1 MFDIAWSEL
10 LLIAIVA
17 LVVIGPKD
25 LPQALR
31 VVGQWMAKARLMAQ
45 EFQSHLDDMMREADV
60 ETMKKEFRDM
70 TRVPE
75 FEKLE
80 GDLMRGEL
88 GGDAAGRTP
97 DGGAAGA
104 GTAVSA
110 AGPEAKTAPGTPAQ
124 T

>member
-1 MFDIAWSEL
+1 MLDIAWSEL

-31 VVGQWMAKARLMAQ
+31 VVGQWMARARLLAQ

-60 ETMKKEFRDM
+60 EKMKKEFRDM

-80 GDLMRGEL
+80 GDLMRGDL
-88 GGDAAGRTP
+88 GAEARAPDAAPPGAVP
-97 DGGAAGA
+97 DAAPDA
-104 GTAVSA
+104 TVAKGTS
-110 AGPEAKTAPGTPAQ
+110 TQ

>member
-17 LVVIGPKD
+17 LIVIGPKD

-80 GDLMRGEL
+80 GDLMRGDVGSE
-88 GGDAAGRTP
+88 ASAQAP
-97 DGGAAGA
+97 DPEPPKS
-104 GTAVSA
+104 V
-110 AGPEAKTAPGTPAQ
+110 AGPASSPPTPPPAPAQ

>member
-88 GGDAAGRTP
+88 AGDNAGRAP
-97 DGGAAGA
+97 DGGAGA

>member
-10 LLIAIVA
+10 LMIAVVA

-25 LPQALR
+25 LPHALR
-31 VVGQWMAKARLMAQ
+31 VVGQWAGRARLMAQ
-45 EFQSHLDDMMREADV
+45 EFQSHIDELMREADV
-60 ETMKKEFRDM
+60 DTMKKEFRDM

-80 GDLMRGEL
+80 GELMRGDVA
-88 GGDAAGRTP
+88 GDAAARVPEGTP
-97 DGGAAGA
+97 PAAVPGPAPAPAGAA
-104 GTAVSA
+104 
-110 AGPEAKTAPGTPAQ
+110 PQ

>member
-31 VVGQWMAKARLMAQ
+31 VVGQWMAKARLVAQ
-45 EFQSHLDDMMREADV
+45 EFQSHLDDMVREADV

-80 GDLMRGEL
+80 GELMRG
-88 GGDAAGRTP
+88 DVASQASSRTADIAPPPPAAETSADGRTP
-97 DGGAAGA
+97 PPA
-104 GTAVSA
+104 
-110 AGPEAKTAPGTPAQ
+110 PAQ

>member
-1 MFDIAWSEL
+1 MLDIAWSEL

-31 VVGQWMAKARLMAQ
+31 IVGQWMARARLLAQ

-60 ETMKKEFRDM
+60 EKMKKEFRDM

-80 GDLMRGEL
+80 GDLMRGDL
-88 GGDAAGRTP
+88 GADAPGRKPDAAPPGAVADAVP
-97 DGGAAGA
+97 DAAVA
-104 GTAVSA
+104 KGTS
-110 AGPEAKTAPGTPAQ
+110 TQ

>member
-17 LVVIGPKD
+17 LIVIGPKD

-60 ETMKKEFRDM
+60 ESMKKEFRDM

-80 GDLMRGEL
+80 GDLMRGDVGSE
-88 GGDAAGRTP
+88 A
-97 DGGAAGA
+97 
-104 GTAVSA
+104 SA
-110 AGPEAKTAPGTPAQ
+110 QAPAPEQSKSVAGPASSPPTPPPAPAQ

>member
-31 VVGQWMAKARLMAQ
+31 VVGQWMAKARLVAQ

-80 GDLMRGEL
+80 GELMRGDVTGEASSRAP
-88 GGDAAGRTP
+88 DIAPPPPTAETSADGRTP
-97 DGGAAGA
+97 PPA
-104 GTAVSA
+104 
-110 AGPEAKTAPGTPAQ
+110 PAQ